1 LWEWRAFGKT
11 FHKNLLDW
19 VGKLPVKRDRP
30 TEMADVYLWM
40 PDRSS
45 TIKIREQGL
54 KIKRLLNSKTCHLDD
69 ILHNI
74 TFVQQWTTEAFTF
87 PISDCLIS
95 QIITEVN
102 LMHKSRTFP
111 LITNKDQFVAILQSL
126 SNSLRIISVFKE
138 REQHLFPINGKNN
151 SKLSDSATIEISWL
165 RGPEEVTS
173 INIEHIDVNKVLE
186 AVSKIM
192 TISGGKIYTGDMK
205 YASYLET
212 LKVWALDKK
221 LFDSD

>member
-1 LWEWRAFGKT
+1 
-11 FHKNLLDW
+11 
-19 VGKLPVKRDRP
+19 LPVKRDRP
-30 TEMADVYLWM
+30 TKMADEYLWM

-54 KIKRLLNSKTCHLDD
+54 KIKRLLNSKTCHMDD
-69 ILHNI
+69 TLQNI

-87 PISDCLIS
+87 PISDSLMRL
-95 QIITEVN
+95 IITELN

-126 SNSLRIISVFKE
+126 SKSLRIISVYKE
-138 REQHLFPINGKNN
+138 REQYLFPINGKNN
-151 SKLSDSATIEISWL
+151 NKLSDSATIEISCL

-173 INIEHIDVNKVLE
+173 ISIEHIDINKVLE

-192 TISGGKIYTGDMK
+192 LISGGKIYTGDLK

-221 LFDSD
+221 LFDSY